1 MQSITHGEYRS
12 PIELT
17 LQVREFGNKSHRH
30 GIEGLHLNRTHA
42 TGSRLFL
49 AAVLAG
55 GMVTTFGGSAQA
67 AVSSCSAHINVPIVN
82 RASAQCLRGFGKFR
96 VKAQCD
102 SPNYP
107 YTTTVYGP
115 WRTLTSGGGTS
126 PSVVNGDSYN
136 CHVTKAWVDAR

>member
-1 MQSITHGEYRS
+1 
-12 PIELT
+12 L
-17 LQVREFGNKSHRH
+17 
-30 GIEGLHLNRTHA
+30 THA
-42 TGSRLFL
+42 IAPRLLL

-55 GMVTTFGGSAQA
+55 GMVTTFSTSAQA
-67 AVSSCSAHINVPIVN
+67 AVSGCSARINMPTTN
-82 RASAQCLRGFGKFR
+82 KASGDCTSGFGKFR

-115 WRTLTSGGGTS
+115 WRTLSSGGGTA

-136 CHVTKAWVDAR
+136 CHITKAWVDPR